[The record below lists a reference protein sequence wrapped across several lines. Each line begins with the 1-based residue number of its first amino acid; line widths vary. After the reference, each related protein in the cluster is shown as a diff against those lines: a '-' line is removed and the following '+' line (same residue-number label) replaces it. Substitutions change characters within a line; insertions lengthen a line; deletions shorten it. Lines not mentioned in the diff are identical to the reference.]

1 MPPTRRRVQPAAI
14 GRASP
19 SPAPVDTSCSTTA
32 TCPVARAQPP
42 PSKFDPVPTYRID
55 LSVSPERRWDEIG
68 RKFAPLL
75 HAAVDKIEPYFR
87 GLLGDWLVS
96 ALMAMCG
103 LLCWLGLFPH
113 AAELRGLARSTGV
126 TVGRLAVIQLVYEAT
141 SACTSVV
148 VDSSSAGVP
157 VHVRTM
163 DWNMPFDLRP
173 MTVNVEFWERGSFV
187 FAATTWAGFVGIFT
201 GMRADGFSVS
211 VNYRLCGGSVLRNL
225 GMIPLLAWP
234 VSTFVR
240 HVLTHAASFEE
251 ARAMVDR
258 AWLLAPCYIII
269 AGTSP
274 GEACLFTRRRCGH
287 EHPRTLHEHGAI
299 VQCNT
304 DHWECDPLVDILESA
319 ERRDTAAE
327 MVGRLGRAKLGPTD
341 APARADAL
349 PGLWN
354 FLHTAPIE
362 NDITVYATV
371 MVPAR
376 GAEIPHTLPLFS
388 VRHRPRP
395 VIV

>member
-1 MPPTRRRVQPAAI
+1 MF
-14 GRASP
+14 
-19 SPAPVDTSCSTTA
+19 
-32 TCPVARAQPP
+32 AQPP
-42 PSKFDPVPTYRID
+42 PAKFGPVPTYRID
-55 LSVSPERRWDEIG
+55 LSLSPERRWAEIG
-68 RKFAPLL
+68 RVFAPLL
-75 HAAVDKIEPYFR
+75 HAAVDEIEPYFR
-87 GLLGDWLVS
+87 GQLGDWLVS
-96 ALMAMCG
+96 TLMALCG
-103 LLCWLGLFPH
+103 LFCWLGLFPH
-113 AAELRGLARSTGV
+113 AAELRGLAHSAGV

-148 VDSSSAGVP
+148 VDSSSAGAP

-173 MTVNVEFWERGSFV
+173 MTINVEFWERDRFV

-225 GMIPLLAWP
+225 AMIPLLAWP

-251 ARAMVDR
+251 ARAMIDR
-258 AWLLAPCYIII
+258 VWLLAPCYIII
-269 AGTSP
+269 AGNSP

-287 EHPRTLHEHGAI
+287 EQPRTLHEHGAI

-304 DHWECDPLVDILESA
+304 DHWECDPLVDVLESA
-319 ERRDTAAE
+319 ERRGAAAE
-327 MVGRLGRAKLGPTD
+327 MVERLGRARLGPTG
-341 APARADAL
+341 AL
-349 PGLWN
+349 PGFWN

-376 GAEIPHTLPLFS
+376 GVDTIPCAAAHT
-388 VRHRPRP
+388 
-395 VIV
+395 I